1 MKKFTR
7 KTKHLYYQSSFTLG
21 ASNPSLQTEM
31 LSNSSDVLDRLCYVY
46 TYRNVSISFN
56 YWATLVNSVFAF
68 LLALMTVTGNAFVL
82 AAIWRNPTLRTPSHV
97 LLAGLAFTD
106 FCTGLITLPLTAA
119 YKLAHLRKS
128 SMTCTLVLISF
139 SVGLFFASLT
149 VVVIVMAA
157 AERWLCMSRRSL
169 LTVRRVT
176 ILFTIMV
183 CLITAFVTVRAI
195 SFRHL
200 SKDIDNLLNGGFL
213 TAAAICILVIAVS
226 YYKVFGII
234 RHHQKGV
241 QANQNSIVISKYRK
255 SIFTVL
261 YILALFV
268 ITYLPYLG
276 NELTSHVLQEF
287 GDMFLTRHNFT
298 TIFVYVSSLLNPLL
312 YCWRMKE
319 IKIGVKNLVKKLLC
333 KQAVEDEEQ

>member
-1 MKKFTR
+1 
-7 KTKHLYYQSSFTLG
+7 
-21 ASNPSLQTEM
+21 M
-31 LSNSSDVLDRLCYVY
+31 LSNSSDALDRLCYVY

-56 YWATLVNSVFAF
+56 YWATLTNSVFAF
-68 LLALMTVTGNAFVL
+68 LLAPMTATGNAFVL
-82 AAIWRNPTLRTPSHV
+82 AAIWRNPALRTPSHV

-106 FCTGLITLPLTAA
+106 FCTGLLSMPLLAA
-119 YKLAHLRKS
+119 YKLAHLWES

-139 SVGLFFASLT
+139 SVSMFFACLT

-183 CLITAFVTVRAI
+183 CLITAFVTVRVI
-195 SFRHL
+195 SFRYL

-213 TAAAICILVIAVS
+213 TAAAICILVMAVS

-241 QANQNSIVISKYRK
+241 QANQNSINIAKYKK

-268 ITYLPYLG
+268 IGYIPYLG
-276 NELTSHVLQEF
+276 SELTFHVLQEF
-287 GDMFLTRHNFT
+287 GDMFLTCSNFT
-298 TIFVYVSSLLNPLL
+298 LIFVYFSSLLNPLL
-312 YCWRMKE
+312 YCWRIKE
-319 IKIGVKNLVKKLLC
+319 IKMGVKNLVEKLLC
-333 KQAVEDEEQ
+333 KQAAENEE

>member
-56 YWATLVNSVFAF
+56 YWATLANSVFAF
-68 LLALMTVTGNAFVL
+68 LLAPMTATGNAFVL
-82 AAIWRNPTLRTPSHV
+82 AAIWRNPALRTPSHV

-106 FCTGLITLPLTAA
+106 FCTGLISLPVLAA
-119 YKLAHLRKS
+119 FMLAHLRES
-128 SMTCTLVLISF
+128 SLRCTFSLISF
-139 SVGLFFASLT
+139 CVGHFFAAST
-149 VVVIVMAA
+149 VVIITMAA

-183 CLITAFVTVRAI
+183 CLITAFVTVRVI

-241 QANQNSIVISKYRK
+241 QANQNSIDISKYRK

-312 YCWRMKE
+312 YCWRIKE
-319 IKIGVKNLVKKLLC
+319 IKIGVKNLVKK
-333 KQAVEDEEQ
+333 

>member
-1 MKKFTR
+1 
-7 KTKHLYYQSSFTLG
+7 
-21 ASNPSLQTEM
+21 M
-31 LSNSSDVLDRLCYVY
+31 LSNSSDALDRLCYVY

-56 YWATLVNSVFAF
+56 YWATLTNSVFAF
-68 LLALMTVTGNAFVL
+68 LLAPMTVTGNAFVL
-82 AAIWRNPTLRTPSHV
+82 AAIWRNPALRTPSHV
-97 LLAGLAFTD
+97 LLAGLALTD
-106 FCTGLITLPLTAA
+106 FCTGLLSMPLLAA
-119 YKLAHLRKS
+119 YKLAHLRES

-139 SVGLFFASLT
+139 SVSMFFACLT

-183 CLITAFVTVRAI
+183 CLITAFVTVRVI

-200 SKDIDNLLNGGFL
+200 SKDIDNLLNGAFL

-241 QANQNSIVISKYRK
+241 QANQNSINIAKYRK

-268 ITYLPYLG
+268 IGYIPYLG
-276 NELTSHVLQEF
+276 SELTFHVLQEF
-287 GDMFLTRHNFT
+287 GDMFLTCSNFT
-298 TIFVYVSSLLNPLL
+298 LIFVYFSSLLNPLL
-312 YCWRMKE
+312 YCWRIKE
-319 IKIGVKNLVKKLLC
+319 IKMGVKNLVEKLLC
-333 KQAVEDEEQ
+333 KQAAENEE

>member
-21 ASNPSLQTEM
+21 APNPSLQTEM

-56 YWATLVNSVFAF
+56 YWATLANSVFAF
-68 LLALMTVTGNAFVL
+68 LLAPMTVTGNAFVL
-82 AAIWRNPTLRTPSHV
+82 AAIWRNPALRTPSHV

-183 CLITAFVTVRAI
+183 CLITAFVTVRVI

-200 SKDIDNLLNGGFL
+200 SKDIENLLNGAFL

-241 QANQNSIVISKYRK
+241 QANQNSIDISKYRK

-261 YILALFV
+261 I
-268 ITYLPYLG
+268 YL
-276 NELTSHVLQEF
+276 H
-287 GDMFLTRHNFT
+287 FL
-298 TIFVYVSSLLNPLL
+298 
-312 YCWRMKE
+312 
-319 IKIGVKNLVKKLLC
+319 
-333 KQAVEDEEQ
+333 